1 MDLAITALQHGV
13 NTASMT
19 QRTAPM
25 TATATAT
32 TTEKEKKM
40 TNDFEA
46 IAKELYE
53 ALMVM
58 CQRRGIHYDDVD
70 QVLEAREH
78 YEQATDN
85 G

>member
-1 MDLAITALQHGV
+1 MTIAHLNTALNVATTQV
-13 NTASMT
+13 TA
-19 QRTAPM
+19 QM

-58 CQRRGIHYDDVD
+58 CQRRGIHHDDVD
-70 QVLEAREH
+70 QVLDAREH
-78 YEQATDN
+78 YEEMVSSRV
-85 G
+85 